1 MRFNWTKLSPDDGH
15 YFFGYYDR
23 FPWDGTGRYHLALKV
38 RQCERLPLPGEKAE
52 IGLLDRENPGTFEK
66 LAETRGWCHQQ
77 GSMTLFLPRR
87 PGCFLYNDI
96 DETGAVVSRI
106 YELGKGVVDTLRPA
120 VYAISPDGRYGV
132 SLDFAR
138 IPRRGYSYAEAYL
151 SADRHPA
158 DLDAAGL
165 TLIDLDTLESRLIVS
180 YRRMMELHPCAY
192 ELADNYLWLN
202 HAIFNCDSSKLLWL
216 FRECPDELHP
226 RWKTFMYTCNLDG
239 SELRCPLPHFYWN
252 GMISHQIW
260 GRTPNEILID
270 ANWRNQGSEYVVFDE
285 RILPLRAELVSK
297 GQGLAGHLVF
307 SPDGKTMLADTYPSP
322 EHIQTLALVE
332 SATGKFVKLGEFRHS
347 VPEAVGDVRCDLH
360 PRWSRDGK
368 RVTVDSIDDGRR
380 GVYLLELPEKI
391 VF

>member
-1 MRFNWTKLSPDDGH
+1 MS
-15 YFFGYYDR
+15 
-23 FPWDGTGRYHLALKV
+23 
-38 RQCERLPLPGEKAE
+38 
-52 IGLLDRENPGTFEK
+52 
-66 LAETRGWCHQQ
+66 
-77 GSMTLFLPRR
+77 FLPRR

-180 YRRMMELHPCAY
+180 YRQMIGLHPCAY

-270 ANWRNQGSEYVVFDE
+270 ANWRDRGSEYVVFDE

-307 SPDGKTMLADTYPSP
+307 SPDGRTMLADTYPSP
-322 EHIQTLALVE
+322 ERIQTLALVE